1 MRLQTISDIFLDCEW
16 DGCASCVT
24 YRLQNAAGL
33 ELVSA
38 SPVSKLADHIEQSG
52 LRVPVLA
59 DEYRYAS
66 LPLCV
71 VDAVFS
77 IGVRYTSTQKVVSNL
92 CDYTGWTRFTSSR
105 QARGAGER
113 GLPDLLALFDTL
125 GIEGMVA
132 TVFQNRQRTSSRS
145 GILKAEAVLLYVRA
159 LTEAGIKTFIDFDQ
173 DRRAYAEAMILG
185 LPGQSSGIAFDYF
198 MMLAGD
204 DNLIK
209 PDRMVQRYV
218 ENALKL
224 DAIPQPRQ
232 AAILV
237 RLAARDLCQRG
248 HQWTPLSLDHA
259 IWKHQS
265 SQGDRPDRK

>member
-1 MRLQTISDIFLDCEW
+1 MHFARLKLTSVPPV
-16 DGCASCVT
+16 AS
-24 YRLQNAAGL
+24 
-33 ELVSA
+33 
-38 SPVSKLADHIEQSG
+38 LANYIEQTE
-52 LRVPVLA
+52 LKIPKLA

-92 CDYTGWTRFTSSR
+92 CEYAGWTRFFASR
-105 QARGAGER
+105 EARGAGEY
-113 GLPDLLALFDTL
+113 GIGDLNSMFDKF
-125 GIEGMVA
+125 GAEGMVES
-132 TVFQNRQRTSSRS
+132 VFQNRQRTSSRS
-145 GILKAEAVLLYVRA
+145 GILKAEAVLLYCRT
-159 LTEAGIKTFIDFDQ
+159 LIKAGINDFPDL
-173 DRRAYAEAMILG
+173 DVERREYAEAIILG

-218 ENALKL
+218 AHALDL
-224 DAIPQPRQ
+224 DSVPQPRQ

-237 RLAARDLCQRG
+237 RLAAKELRTRG
-248 HQWTPLSLDHA
+248 QLWTPLSLDNA
-259 IWKHQS
+259 IWRHQS
-265 SQGDRPDRK
+265 KHEE

>member
-1 MRLQTISDIFLDCEW
+1 MHFARLKLTSVPPVARLANYMEQT
-16 DGCASCVT
+16 
-24 YRLQNAAGL
+24 
-33 ELVSA
+33 ELKI
-38 SPVSKLADHIEQSG
+38 PK
-52 LRVPVLA
+52 LA

-92 CDYTGWTRFTSSR
+92 CEYAGWTRFFASR
-105 QARGAGER
+105 EARGAGEY
-113 GLPDLLALFDTL
+113 GIGDLNSMFDKF
-125 GIEGMVA
+125 GAEGMA
-132 TVFQNRQRTSSRS
+132 ESVFQNRQRTSSRS
-145 GILKAEAVLLYVRA
+145 GILKAEAVLLYCRT
-159 LTEAGIKTFIDFDQ
+159 LIKAGINDFPDL
-173 DRRAYAEAMILG
+173 DVERREYAEAIILG

-218 ENALKL
+218 AHALDL
-224 DAIPQPRQ
+224 DSVPQPRQ

-237 RLAARDLCQRG
+237 RLAAKELRTRG
-248 HQWTPLSLDHA
+248 QLWTPLSLDNA
-259 IWKHQS
+259 IWRHQS
-265 SQGDRPDRK
+265 KHEE

>member
-1 MRLQTISDIFLDCEW
+1 MHFARLKLTSVPPV
-16 DGCASCVT
+16 A
-24 YRLQNAAGL
+24 RLANY
-33 ELVSA
+33 
-38 SPVSKLADHIEQSG
+38 IEQTE
-52 LRVPVLA
+52 LKIPKLA

-92 CDYTGWTRFTSSR
+92 CEYAGWTRFFASR
-105 QARGAGER
+105 EARGAGEY
-113 GLPDLLALFDTL
+113 GIGDLNSMFDKF
-125 GIEGMVA
+125 GAEGMA
-132 TVFQNRQRTSSRS
+132 ESVFQNRQRTSSRS
-145 GILKAEAVLLYVRA
+145 GILKAEAVLLYCRT
-159 LTEAGIKTFIDFDQ
+159 LIKAGINDFPDL
-173 DRRAYAEAMILG
+173 DGERREYAEAIILG

-218 ENALKL
+218 AHALDL
-224 DAIPQPRQ
+224 DSVPQPRQ

-237 RLAARDLCQRG
+237 RLAAKELRTRG
-248 HQWTPLSLDHA
+248 QLWTPLSLDNA
-259 IWKHQS
+259 IWRHQS
-265 SQGDRPDRK
+265 KHEE

>member
-1 MRLQTISDIFLDCEW
+1 MHFARLKLTSVPPV
-16 DGCASCVT
+16 A
-24 YRLQNAAGL
+24 RLANY
-33 ELVSA
+33 
-38 SPVSKLADHIEQSG
+38 IEQIE
-52 LRVPVLA
+52 LKIPKLA

-92 CDYTGWTRFTSSR
+92 CEYAGWTRFFASR
-105 QARGAGER
+105 EARGAGEY
-113 GLPDLLALFDTL
+113 GIGDLNSMFDKF
-125 GIEGMVA
+125 GAEGMA
-132 TVFQNRQRTSSRS
+132 ESVFQNRQRTSSRS
-145 GILKAEAVLLYVRA
+145 GILKAEAVLLYCRT
-159 LTEAGIKTFIDFDQ
+159 LIKAGINDFPDL
-173 DRRAYAEAMILG
+173 DVERREYAEAIILG

-218 ENALKL
+218 AHALDL
-224 DAIPQPRQ
+224 DSVPQPRQ

-237 RLAARDLCQRG
+237 RLAAKELRTRG
-248 HQWTPLSLDHA
+248 QLWTPLSLDNA
-259 IWKHQS
+259 IWRHQS
-265 SQGDRPDRK
+265 KHEE

>member
-1 MRLQTISDIFLDCEW
+1 
-16 DGCASCVT
+16 
-24 YRLQNAAGL
+24 L

-52 LRVPVLA
+52 LVVPALA

-77 IGVRYTSTQKVVSNL
+77 IGVRYASTQKVVSNV
-92 CDYTGWTRFTSSR
+92 CEYTGWARFASSR
-105 QARGAGER
+105 EARGAGEH
-113 GLPDLLALFDTL
+113 GLSDLIALFDTL
-125 GIEGMVA
+125 GIDGMA
-132 TVFQNRQRTSSRS
+132 DTVFQNRQRTSSRS
-145 GILKAEAVLLYVRA
+145 GILKSEAVLLYCRA
-159 LTEAGIKTFIDFDQ
+159 LTEAGINSFDDFDQ
-173 DRRAYAEAMILG
+173 ERREYAEAMILG

-218 ENALKL
+218 GSALKL

-237 RLAARDLCQRG
+237 RLAARVLRKRG
-248 HQWTPLSLDHA
+248 HQWSPLSLDHA

-265 SQGDRPDRK
+265 GHADGPDSKL

>member
-1 MRLQTISDIFLDCEW
+1 VPPV
-16 DGCASCVT
+16 AS
-24 YRLQNAAGL
+24 
-33 ELVSA
+33 
-38 SPVSKLADHIEQSG
+38 LANYIEQTE
-52 LRVPVLA
+52 LKIPKLA

-92 CDYTGWTRFTSSR
+92 CEYAGWTRFFASR
-105 QARGAGER
+105 EARGAGEY
-113 GLPDLLALFDTL
+113 GIGDLNSMFDKF
-125 GIEGMVA
+125 GAEGMA
-132 TVFQNRQRTSSRS
+132 ESVFQNRQRTSSRS
-145 GILKAEAVLLYVRA
+145 GILKAEAVLLYCRT
-159 LTEAGIKTFIDFDQ
+159 LIKAGINDFPDL
-173 DRRAYAEAMILG
+173 DVERREYAEAIILG

-218 ENALKL
+218 AHALDL
-224 DAIPQPRQ
+224 DSVPQPRQ

-237 RLAARDLCQRG
+237 RLAAKELRTRG
-248 HQWTPLSLDHA
+248 QLWTPLSLDNA
-259 IWKHQS
+259 IWRHQS
-265 SQGDRPDRK
+265 KHEE

>member
-1 MRLQTISDIFLDCEW
+1 MGDFLMSLIAYITVRLKLT
-16 DGCASCVT
+16 
-24 YRLQNAAGL
+24 
-33 ELVSA
+33 SA
-38 SPVSKLADHIEQSG
+38 PPVSRLADYIEQTE
-52 LRVPVLA
+52 LNVPKLA

-92 CDYTGWTRFTSSR
+92 CEFTGWTRFAASR
-105 QARGAGER
+105 EVRRAGEH
-113 GLPDLLALFDTL
+113 GISDLISIFDK
-125 GIEGMVA
+125 ISVEGMVESA
-132 TVFQNRQRTSSRS
+132 FKNRQRTSSRS
-145 GILKAEAVLLYVRA
+145 GILKAEAVLLLCGA
-159 LTEAGIKTFIDFDQ
+159 LTDAGINDFSDL
-173 DRRAYAEAMILG
+173 DVERREYAEAIILG

-218 ENALKL
+218 EHALEL
-224 DAIPQPRQ
+224 DSVPQPRQ

-237 RLAARDLCQRG
+237 RLAARELLQRG
-248 HQWTPLSLDHA
+248 HGWTPLSLDHA

-265 SQGDRPDRK
+265 RKTAV

>member
-1 MRLQTISDIFLDCEW
+1 MHFARLKLTSVPPV
-16 DGCASCVT
+16 A
-24 YRLQNAAGL
+24 RLANY
-33 ELVSA
+33 
-38 SPVSKLADHIEQSG
+38 IEQTE
-52 LRVPVLA
+52 LKIPKLA

-92 CDYTGWTRFTSSR
+92 CEYAGWTRFFASR
-105 QARGAGER
+105 EARGAGEY
-113 GLPDLLALFDTL
+113 GIGDLNSMFDKF
-125 GIEGMVA
+125 GAEGMA
-132 TVFQNRQRTSSRS
+132 ESVFQNRQRTSSRS
-145 GILKAEAVLLYVRA
+145 GILKAEAVLLCCRT
-159 LTEAGIKTFIDFDQ
+159 LIKAGINDFPDL
-173 DRRAYAEAMILG
+173 DVERREYAEAIILG

-218 ENALKL
+218 AHALDL
-224 DAIPQPRQ
+224 DSVPQPRQ

-237 RLAARDLCQRG
+237 RLAAKELRTRG
-248 HQWTPLSLDHA
+248 QLWTPLSLDNA
-259 IWKHQS
+259 IWRHQS
-265 SQGDRPDRK
+265 KHEE

>member
-1 MRLQTISDIFLDCEW
+1 MSLIAYIIVRLKLT
-16 DGCASCVT
+16 
-24 YRLQNAAGL
+24 
-33 ELVSA
+33 SA
-38 SPVSKLADHIEQSG
+38 PPVSRLADYIEQTE
-52 LRVPVLA
+52 LNVPKLA

-92 CDYTGWTRFTSSR
+92 CEFAGWTRFAASR
-105 QARGAGER
+105 EARRAGGR
-113 GLPDLLALFDTL
+113 GISDLISMFDK
-125 GIEGMVA
+125 ISVEGMVERA
-132 TVFQNRQRTSSRS
+132 FQNRQRTSSRS
-145 GILKAEAVLLYVRA
+145 GILKAEAVLLYCRA
-159 LTEAGIKTFIDFDQ
+159 LADAGINDFSDL
-173 DRRAYAEAMILG
+173 DAERREYAEAIILG

-218 ENALKL
+218 GHALEM
-224 DAIPQPRQ
+224 DSVPQPRQ

-237 RLAARDLCQRG
+237 RLAAKELRNRG
-248 HQWTPLSLDHA
+248 QLWTPLSLDNA
-259 IWKHQS
+259 IWRHQS
-265 SQGDRPDRK
+265 RHEE

>member
-1 MRLQTISDIFLDCEW
+1 MHFARLKLTSVPPV
-16 DGCASCVT
+16 A
-24 YRLQNAAGL
+24 RLANY
-33 ELVSA
+33 
-38 SPVSKLADHIEQSG
+38 IEQTE
-52 LRVPVLA
+52 LKIPKLA

-92 CDYTGWTRFTSSR
+92 CEYAGWTRFFASR
-105 QARGAGER
+105 EARGAGEH
-113 GLPDLLALFDTL
+113 GIGDLNSMFDKF
-125 GIEGMVA
+125 GAEGMA
-132 TVFQNRQRTSSRS
+132 ESVFQNRQRTSSRS
-145 GILKAEAVLLYVRA
+145 GILKAEAVLLYCRT
-159 LTEAGIKTFIDFDQ
+159 LIKAGINDFPDL
-173 DRRAYAEAMILG
+173 DVERREYAEAIILG

-218 ENALKL
+218 AHALDL
-224 DAIPQPRQ
+224 DSVPQPRQ

-237 RLAARDLCQRG
+237 RLAAKELRTRG
-248 HQWTPLSLDHA
+248 QLWTPLSLDNA
-259 IWKHQS
+259 IWRHQS
-265 SQGDRPDRK
+265 KHEE

>member
-1 MRLQTISDIFLDCEW
+1 MTSVPPVARL
-16 DGCASCVT
+16 AN
-24 YRLQNAAGL
+24 Y
-33 ELVSA
+33 
-38 SPVSKLADHIEQSG
+38 IEQTE
-52 LRVPVLA
+52 LKIPKLA

-92 CDYTGWTRFTSSR
+92 CEYAGWTRFFASR
-105 QARGAGER
+105 EARGAGEY
-113 GLPDLLALFDTL
+113 GIGDLNSMFDKF
-125 GIEGMVA
+125 GAEGMA
-132 TVFQNRQRTSSRS
+132 ESVFQNRQRTSSRS
-145 GILKAEAVLLYVRA
+145 GILKAEAVLLYCRT
-159 LTEAGIKTFIDFDQ
+159 LIKAGINDFPDL
-173 DRRAYAEAMILG
+173 DVERREYAEAIILG

-218 ENALKL
+218 AHALDL
-224 DAIPQPRQ
+224 DSVPQPRQ

-237 RLAARDLCQRG
+237 RLAAKELRTRG
-248 HQWTPLSLDHA
+248 QLWTPLSLDNA
-259 IWKHQS
+259 IWRHQS
-265 SQGDRPDRK
+265 KHEE

>member
-1 MRLQTISDIFLDCEW
+1 MHFLRHL
-16 DGCASCVT
+16 SST
-24 YRLQNAAGL
+24 LAAGL

-38 SPVSKLADHIEQSG
+38 SPVSKLADHIEQTG
-52 LRVPVLA
+52 LKLPTLA

-77 IGVRYTSTQKVVSNL
+77 IGVRYTSTQKVVANL
-92 CDYTGWTRFTSSR
+92 CDYTGWSRFATSRDTRESGD
-105 QARGAGER
+105 RGIA
-113 GLPDLLALFDTL
+113 DLIITFDNV
-125 GIEGMVA
+125 GVEGMA
-132 TVFQNRQRTSSRS
+132 ERVFRNRQRTSSRS
-145 GILKAEAVLLYVRA
+145 GILKAEAVILFCRA
-159 LTEAGIKTFIDFDQ
+159 LSDAGINTFSDFDQ
-173 DRRAYAEAMILG
+173 DRREYAEAIILG

-218 ENALKL
+218 RHALGL
-224 DAIPQPRQ
+224 NTIPQPRQ

-237 RLAARDLCQRG
+237 RLAAKELLRRG
-248 HQWTPLSLDHA
+248 HQWTPLCLDHA

-265 SQGDRPDRK
+265 S

>member
-1 MRLQTISDIFLDCEW
+1 MF
-16 DGCASCVT
+16 
-24 YRLQNAAGL
+24 
-33 ELVSA
+33 SA
-38 SPVSKLADHIEQSG
+38 SPASKLANHIEQSG
-52 LRVPVLA
+52 LGVPALA

-77 IGVRYTSTQKVVSNL
+77 IGVRYASTQKVVANF
-92 CDYTGWTRFTSSR
+92 CEYTGWTRFASSR
-105 QARGAGER
+105 EARGAGGR
-113 GLPDLLALFDTL
+113 GLPDMVTLYDTL
-125 GIEGMVA
+125 GIEGMA
-132 TVFQNRQRTSSRS
+132 DTVFQNRQRTSSRS
-145 GILKAEAVLLYVRA
+145 GILKAEAVLLYCRA
-159 LTEAGIKTFIDFDQ
+159 LTEAGVKTFGDFDQ
-173 DRRAYAEAMILG
+173 DRREYAEAIILG

-218 ENALKL
+218 GNALKL

-248 HQWTPLSLDHA
+248 HQWTPLHLDYA
-259 IWKHQS
+259 IWRFQS
-265 SQGDRPDRK
+265 GKASTKD

>member
-1 MRLQTISDIFLDCEW
+1 M
-16 DGCASCVT
+16 
-24 YRLQNAAGL
+24 
-33 ELVSA
+33 VSA
-38 SPVSKLADHIEQSG
+38 SPVSKLADHIEKSG
-52 LRVPVLA
+52 LEVPALA

-92 CDYTGWTRFTSSR
+92 CDYTGWARFASSR
-105 QARGAGER
+105 EARGSGAH
-113 GLPDLLALFDTL
+113 GLTDLMTLFDTL
-125 GIEGMVA
+125 GIEGMA
-132 TVFQNRQRTSSRS
+132 DTVFQKRQRTSSRS
-145 GILKAEAVLLYVRA
+145 GILKSEAVLLYCRA
-159 LTEAGIKTFIDFDQ
+159 LTEAGINYFDEFDQ
-173 DRRAYAEAMILG
+173 NRREYAEAIILG

-218 ENALKL
+218 GNALKL

-248 HQWTPLSLDHA
+248 HQWTPLHLDYA
-259 IWKHQS
+259 IWRFQS
-265 SQGDRPDRK
+265 TKASTKD

>member
-1 MRLQTISDIFLDCEW
+1 MHFARLKLTSVPPV
-16 DGCASCVT
+16 A
-24 YRLQNAAGL
+24 RLANY
-33 ELVSA
+33 
-38 SPVSKLADHIEQSG
+38 IEQTE
-52 LRVPVLA
+52 LKIPKLA

-92 CDYTGWTRFTSSR
+92 CEYAGWTRFFASR
-105 QARGAGER
+105 EARGAGEC
-113 GLPDLLALFDTL
+113 GIGDLNSMFDKF
-125 GIEGMVA
+125 GAEGMA
-132 TVFQNRQRTSSRS
+132 ESVFQNRQRTSSRS
-145 GILKAEAVLLYVRA
+145 GILKAEAVLLYCRT
-159 LTEAGIKTFIDFDQ
+159 LIKAGINDFPDL
-173 DRRAYAEAMILG
+173 DVERREYAEAIILG

-218 ENALKL
+218 AHALDL
-224 DAIPQPRQ
+224 DSVPQPRQ

-237 RLAARDLCQRG
+237 RLAAKELRTRG
-248 HQWTPLSLDHA
+248 QLWTPLSLDNA
-259 IWKHQS
+259 IWRHQS
-265 SQGDRPDRK
+265 KHEE

>member
-1 MRLQTISDIFLDCEW
+1 
-16 DGCASCVT
+16 
-24 YRLQNAAGL
+24 
-33 ELVSA
+33 LVSA

-52 LRVPVLA
+52 LGFPKLA

-77 IGVRYTSTQKVVSNL
+77 IGVRYASTQKVVANL
-92 CDYTGWTRFTSSR
+92 CEYTGWTRFASSR
-105 QARGAGER
+105 DARGSGEHE
-113 GLPDLLALFDTL
+113 LLDLMALFDTL
-125 GIEGMVA
+125 SIEEMA
-132 TVFQNRQRTSSRS
+132 DTVFQNRQRTSSRS
-145 GILKAEAVLLYVRA
+145 GILKAEAVLLYCRA
-159 LTEAGIKTFIDFDQ
+159 LTEAGINSFSDFDP
-173 DRRAYAEAMILG
+173 DRREYAEATILG

-198 MMLAGD
+198 MMLAGE

-218 ENALKL
+218 GNALQL

-237 RLAARDLCQRG
+237 RLASRNLCQRG
-248 HQWTPLSLDHA
+248 HQWTPLHLDYA
-259 IWKHQS
+259 IWLFQS
-265 SQGDRPDRK
+265 AKASTKD

>member
-1 MRLQTISDIFLDCEW
+1 MGDFLMSLIVYIAVRLKLT
-16 DGCASCVT
+16 
-24 YRLQNAAGL
+24 
-33 ELVSA
+33 SA
-38 SPVSKLADHIEQSG
+38 PPVSKLADYIEQTE
-52 LRVPVLA
+52 LTVPKLA

-92 CDYTGWTRFTSSR
+92 CEYAGWTRLATSR
-105 QARGAGER
+105 EARGVGNY
-113 GLPDLLALFDTL
+113 GIDDLTSMFDEFRV
-125 GIEGMVA
+125 EGMVERA
-132 TVFQNRQRTSSRS
+132 FQNRQRTSSRS
-145 GILKAEAVLLYVRA
+145 GILKAEAVLLYCRA
-159 LTEAGIKTFIDFDQ
+159 LTDAGINDFSDLDAQ
-173 DRRAYAEAMILG
+173 RRECAEAIILG

-218 ENALKL
+218 EHALEL
-224 DAIPQPRQ
+224 DSVPQPRQ

-237 RLAARDLCQRG
+237 RLAAKELRQRG
-248 HQWTPLSLDHA
+248 QFWTPLSLDHA

-265 SQGDRPDRK
+265 RHDE

>member
-1 MRLQTISDIFLDCEW
+1 MHFARLKLTSVPPV
-16 DGCASCVT
+16 A
-24 YRLQNAAGL
+24 RLANY
-33 ELVSA
+33 
-38 SPVSKLADHIEQSG
+38 IEQTE
-52 LRVPVLA
+52 LKIPKLA

-92 CDYTGWTRFTSSR
+92 CEYAGWTRFFASR
-105 QARGAGER
+105 EARGAGEY
-113 GLPDLLALFDTL
+113 GIGDLNSMFDKF
-125 GIEGMVA
+125 GAEGMA
-132 TVFQNRQRTSSRS
+132 ESVFQNRQRTSSRS
-145 GILKAEAVLLYVRA
+145 GILKAEAVLLYCRT
-159 LTEAGIKTFIDFDQ
+159 LTKAGINDFPDL
-173 DRRAYAEAMILG
+173 DVERREYAEAIILG

-218 ENALKL
+218 AHALDL
-224 DAIPQPRQ
+224 DSVPQPRQ

-237 RLAARDLCQRG
+237 RLAAKELRTRG
-248 HQWTPLSLDHA
+248 QLWTPLSLDNA
-259 IWKHQS
+259 IWRHQS
-265 SQGDRPDRK
+265 KHEE

>member
-1 MRLQTISDIFLDCEW
+1 MQFARLKLTSVPPV
-16 DGCASCVT
+16 A
-24 YRLQNAAGL
+24 RLANY
-33 ELVSA
+33 
-38 SPVSKLADHIEQSG
+38 IEQTE
-52 LRVPVLA
+52 LKIPKLA

-92 CDYTGWTRFTSSR
+92 CEYAGWTRFFASR
-105 QARGAGER
+105 EARGAGEY
-113 GLPDLLALFDTL
+113 GIGDLNSMFDKF
-125 GIEGMVA
+125 GAEGMA
-132 TVFQNRQRTSSRS
+132 ESVFQNRQRTSSRS
-145 GILKAEAVLLYVRA
+145 GILKAEAVLLYCRT
-159 LTEAGIKTFIDFDQ
+159 LIKAGINDFPDL
-173 DRRAYAEAMILG
+173 DVERREYAEAIILG

-218 ENALKL
+218 AHALDL
-224 DAIPQPRQ
+224 DSVPQPRQ

-237 RLAARDLCQRG
+237 RLAAKELRTRG
-248 HQWTPLSLDHA
+248 QLWTPLSLDNA
-259 IWKHQS
+259 IWRHQS
-265 SQGDRPDRK
+265 KHEE

>member
-1 MRLQTISDIFLDCEW
+1 MHFARLKLTSVPPV
-16 DGCASCVT
+16 A
-24 YRLQNAAGL
+24 RLANY
-33 ELVSA
+33 
-38 SPVSKLADHIEQSG
+38 IEQTE
-52 LRVPVLA
+52 LKIPKLA

-92 CDYTGWTRFTSSR
+92 CEYAGWTRFFASR
-105 QARGAGER
+105 EARGAGEY
-113 GLPDLLALFDTL
+113 GKGDLNSMFDKF
-125 GIEGMVA
+125 GAEGMA
-132 TVFQNRQRTSSRS
+132 ESVFQNRQRTSSRS
-145 GILKAEAVLLYVRA
+145 GILKAEAVLLYCRT
-159 LTEAGIKTFIDFDQ
+159 LIKAGINDFPDL
-173 DRRAYAEAMILG
+173 DVERREYAEAIILG

-218 ENALKL
+218 AHALDL
-224 DAIPQPRQ
+224 DSVPQPRQ

-237 RLAARDLCQRG
+237 RLAAKELRTRG
-248 HQWTPLSLDHA
+248 QLWTPLSLDNA
-259 IWKHQS
+259 IWRHQS
-265 SQGDRPDRK
+265 KHEE